1 MLTIDENF
9 KELFEHPGDELDFV
23 DDPHRE
29 MMRADDI
36 ASFIRDGPEMGD
48 APVRLTAN
56 ERRNLEELLNH
67 SRAADDDKP
76 DQL

>member
-1 MLTIDENF
+1 
-9 KELFEHPGDELDFV
+9 
-23 DDPHRE
+23 

-56 ERRNLEELLNH
+56 ERRNLEDLLNQ
-67 SRAADDDKP
+67 SRAADNDKP
-76 DQL
+76 VQPKAMPMKK